1 MSRMRSVRFE
11 VHEHNGSPYIDDD
24 DFGFDAVIDVGGDFV
39 ADEKKRFLE
48 AVCAVL
54 NTNEA
59 CIPTADSMRRQ
70 AAPHAAPADKAC
82 SYCFGEGAVSMST
95 GYERRMCTL
104 CKGTG
109 RMPAQPESAPR
120 SMFEGAP
127 MKVVKWPELP
137 SKPSRD

>member
-39 ADEKKRFLE
+39 EDEKKRFLE
-48 AVCAVL
+48 AICAVL
-54 NTNEA
+54 NANEA
-59 CIPTADSMRRQ
+59 RIPTADSMRR
-70 AAPHAAPADKAC
+70 PPPMDKEC

-104 CKGTG
+104 CNGTG
-109 RMPAQPESAPR
+109 RVSAQPESAPR

-127 MKVVKWPELP
+127 MKVIDWPDIP
-137 SKPSRD
+137 KKPSSDK